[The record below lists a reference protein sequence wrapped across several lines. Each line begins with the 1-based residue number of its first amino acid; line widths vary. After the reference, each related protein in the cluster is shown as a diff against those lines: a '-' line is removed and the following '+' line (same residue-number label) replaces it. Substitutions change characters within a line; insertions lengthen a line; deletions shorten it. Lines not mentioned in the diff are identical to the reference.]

1 MRATCQCEWW
11 AGITPVISYIH
22 PPGAMPLGNSDGGKQ
37 YEDASFGKIL
47 TVMMI
52 STLLARVVGI
62 TPVLSYIHP
71 RAVEETM
78 YSILTLILR
87 LMLTLII
94 DVNKYGA
101 VPL

>member
-1 MRATCQCEWW
+1 MSGGQ
-11 AGITPVISYIH
+11 GLHLSSLIFIH
-22 PPGAMPLGNSDGGKQ
+22 SDGGKQ
-37 YEDASFGKIL
+37 YDDASFGKIL

-52 STLLARVVGI
+52 SMLLARVVGI

-94 DVNKYGA
+94 DVNIDH
-101 VPL
+101 